1 MRNILLALAAL
12 AVAGFAALSLVTPA
26 VSQTTGW
33 QMDCLDTF
41 VVEPITGGNRITC
54 GTIITPTATL
64 APTAT
69 NTPQP
74 TATPNPTPTPTS
86 PSSGVEFSAGIELNG
101 PISGGSDM
109 VNLFNPA
116 GSGKNLYLKYLQQGG
131 LGTSAHYD
139 IWITNAVGCTTA
151 MRDIQI
157 KPADFREPEPVS
169 VAIADS
175 RCTPKPSNDAEWFD
189 GPYRQFTVDASEPVV
204 DLSSI
209 VIPPGRGITIRND
222 PDLPAGSVVF
232 FHLVWEEG

>member
-1 MRNILLALAAL
+1 MRNILLVLVIL
-12 AVAGFAALSLVTPA
+12 GTIGGAALSLVAPA
-26 VSQTTGW
+26 ASQATGW
-33 QMDCLDTF
+33 QMDCLDTV

-54 GTIITPTATL
+54 GAVITPTATL

-74 TATPNPTPTPTS
+74 TATPTF
-86 PSSGVEFSAGIELNG
+86 PSSGAEFSAGIELNG
-101 PISGGSDM
+101 PIPGGSDM
-109 VNLFNPA
+109 VNLFNPV
-116 GSGKNLYLKYLQQGG
+116 GSGQNLYLKYLQQGG
-131 LGTSAHYD
+131 LGTAAHYD
-139 IWITNAVGCTTA
+139 IWITNAPGCTTA
-151 MRDIQI
+151 TRDIQI

-222 PDLPAGSVVF
+222 PDLSAGSVVF
-232 FHLVWEEG
+232 FHLVWEER